1 MPLGFRAILLVL
13 VLLALWPVPLGV
25 QTKGIPA
32 DQQEAV
38 KAIVEHIRVFE
49 GEAKADAVL
58 KGFNSHSIVIGPVP
72 DNDNADTN
80 PDTHVITLNPKL
92 LAEIHRPDGKQSFR
106 ATADWAATLQHEQV
120 HAGQATSMIMASN
133 TSRVAGKGCP
143 HEVEGWKAGFQSY
156 YNWIDSLR
164 HKLGSGSEADREAVA
179 LKLRDL
185 IKGFNEYRQNYPH
198 NFGAMRINGWDQVP
212 TDLDDAAKEVQQLEK
227 AVNAAL
233 EEYDFVVTTKPFV
246 QTAKKGESFTVSANP
261 RGGAFDTPSATNRAS
276 LYTYA
281 WYADGVPLGLT
292 GPSITRK
299 ATKSE
304 SITVQVTD
312 RLARKR
318 RGTCKV
324 TVDENVVSAL
334 GWKVVWGSLSNGW
347 TVSNGGLKVDRSN
360 LIAGAGERKL
370 VDNPQFVDT
379 VHFRWA
385 ATPLPGYDVRAI
397 VEVAAAREQ
406 DFSTPEK
413 IAARFTDSRG
423 RATPGYQGTKEC
435 QFQGH
440 RALRYEVGFPQSTV
454 KEWGYFV
461 ELDPA
466 RNLWSAVMCHVEA
479 RYSGPRDAGPS
490 KDEQVS
496 KKLEL
501 EQTAE
506 RLLQSNI
513 RIQSN

>member
-1 MPLGFRAILLVL
+1 MPLGFRATLLGLVL
-13 VLLALWPVPLGV
+13 FALWPVRLGA
-25 QTKGIPA
+25 QTQGIPA

-49 GEAKADAVL
+49 GETKADAVL
-58 KGFNSHSIVIGPVP
+58 KGFNSRSIVIGPVP
-72 DNDNADTN
+72 DNDIAATNA
-80 PDTHVITLNPKL
+80 DTHVITLNPKL
-92 LAEIHRPDGKQSFR
+92 LAEIHRADGKQSFR
-106 ATADWAATLQHEQV
+106 ATADWAATLQHEQA
-120 HAGQATSMIMASN
+120 HARQAASMIIASN
-133 TSRVAGKGCP
+133 SSLAAGKGCP
-143 HEVEGWKAGFQSY
+143 HEVAGWRAGFESY
-156 YNWIDSLR
+156 YKWIDSLR
-164 HKLGSGSEADREAVA
+164 NKLGSGSQADREAVA

-185 IKGFNEYRQNYPH
+185 INGFNEYRQNYPQ
-198 NFGAMRINGWDQVP
+198 NFGAMRVNGWDQVT
-212 TDLDDAAKEVQQLEK
+212 TDLDDAAQEVQQLEK

-246 QTAKKGESFTVSANP
+246 QTAKKGESYTVSANP
-261 RGGAFDTPSATNRAS
+261 KGGAFDTPTARDRAS

-281 WYADGVPLGLT
+281 WYADGVSLGLT

-324 TVDENVVSAL
+324 TVDEGVVSAL
-334 GWKVVWGSLSNGW
+334 SWKVVWGSLSNGW
-347 TVSNGGLKVDRSN
+347 TVSDGGLKADRSN

-370 VDNPQFVDT
+370 ADNPQFVQT
-379 VHFRWA
+379 LHFRWA

-397 VEVAAAREQ
+397 VEVGAAREQ

-413 IAARFTDSRG
+413 IASRFTDSRG

-479 RYSGPRDAGPS
+479 RYSGPRNAGPS

-506 RLLQSNI
+506 RLLQSTI